1 MTCLEAD
8 ALLLPFDILLSHV
21 RRGFIPNAYIAIAVG
36 SPVLFHLLIWWIS
49 HLEYKDLSVTSR
61 SCWYMLT
68 LMGKVFLYCEKM
80 PPDFLYWRHLKHLP
94 LILPLRFL
102 YWRFHKRH
110 EYPLRCLH
118 LVLRKVIKILAFTKS
133 VFKSFRTIFSITR
146 LKTSPIPITLTPV
159 CLSKTISLQ
168 VKNA

>member
-1 MTCLEAD
+1 MRI
-8 ALLLPFDILLSHV
+8 LLLLWGHLCCSIFWFDGSLTLNIKIC
-21 RRGFIPNAYIAIAVG
+21 RWRAAVAD
-36 SPVLFHLLIWWIS
+36 I
-49 HLEYKDLSVTSR
+49 
-61 SCWYMLT
+61 CWYWWARYFCIV
-68 LMGKVFLYCEKM
+68 KKM